1 MHSLTDVWPHLPP
14 CDTHTT
20 RIILVRHG
28 RSTFNDQK
36 RYQGSSDEAVLNEQ
50 GRQQAQWIGQALKS
64 VAIDAIY
71 TSPLQRVQQTV
82 QGIVSEFNTDPSQP
96 STRLRSSRVSSSS
109 RSAIATLCRPKS
121 IPLHVYEQLREID
134 LPGWEGRPYQEVREQ
149 DSTAYRC
156 WVQRPHEFQMM
167 VEHPIES
174 VSGTCA
180 TLAVQTT
187 YPVLDLYH
195 RAQTFW
201 QDTLP
206 QHAGQTLLIVS
217 HGGTNHALIST
228 ALGLSPRFHHRL
240 QQSNG
245 GISILD
251 YSHATGTAQLQALNL
266 TQHLGETTPK
276 LKAGKQGLRLL
287 LLPVTTE
294 LSPSVE
300 VIAHY
305 LSTIPIAYSLT
316 QVNEAAQTIAHRLL
330 HTRPEVV
337 QLQVQH
343 DNFSAQWHRAL
354 EQVNRSTGLTTG
366 LAIAP
371 IDTLQHLI
379 AATIRLRQHTP
390 QSLSLTPGTLSVLH
404 YPAGDHPPI
413 LQAMNVTCG

>member
-1 MHSLTDVWPHLPP
+1 MHSLTDVWTHLPP
-14 CDTHTT
+14 CDAHTT

-36 RYQGSSDEAVLNEQ
+36 RYQGSSDEAALNEQ
-50 GRQQAQWIGQALKS
+50 GWQQAQWIGQALKS

-82 QGIVSEFNTDPSQP
+82 QGIVSELNTDSSQTP
-96 STRLRSSRVSSSS
+96 ALLHANRVSSSS
-109 RSAIATLCRPKS
+109 RTAVATLCRPKT
-121 IPLHVYEQLREID
+121 IPLHVCEQLREID

-149 DSTAYRC
+149 DSAAYSC
-156 WVQRPHEFQMM
+156 WVQRPHEFQMI
-167 VEHPIES
+167 VEHPIEH

-180 TLAVQTT
+180 TLSVQTT

-195 RAQTFW
+195 RTQTFW
-201 QDTLP
+201 QNTLP

-251 YSHATGTAQLQALNL
+251 YSHVAETTQLQALNL
-266 TQHLGETTPK
+266 TQHLGETSPK

-287 LLPVTTE
+287 LLPVASDM
-294 LSPSVE
+294 SPSVE
-300 VIAHY
+300 FIADY
-305 LSTIPIAYSLT
+305 LSNIPIAYSLT
-316 QVNEAAQTIAHRLL
+316 QVNETAQTIAHQLL

-354 EQVNRSTGLTTG
+354 EQVNRATGLTTG

-371 IDTLQHLI
+371 IDTIQHLI
-379 AATIRLRQHTP
+379 AATIRLRRHVP
-390 QSLSLTPGTLSVLH
+390 QNLSLMPGTLSVLH
-404 YPAGDHPPI
+404 YPSGDHPPI
-413 LQAMNVTCG
+413 LQAMNVTCK